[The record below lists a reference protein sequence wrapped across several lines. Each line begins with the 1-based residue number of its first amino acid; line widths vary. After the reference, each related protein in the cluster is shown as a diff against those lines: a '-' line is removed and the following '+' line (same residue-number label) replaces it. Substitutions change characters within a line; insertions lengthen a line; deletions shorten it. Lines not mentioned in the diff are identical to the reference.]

1 MQKRMFNIKEKKPDN
16 TDFFLFEDYFF
27 PVQVIHDHIFHAIR

>member
-16 TDFFLFEDYFF
+16 TDFFLFEDYET
-27 PVQVIHDHIFHAIR
+27 VRKSL